1 MNLWCHAFW
10 NQTTLVALHVFD
22 FPERTDLYCKSHFIM
37 NHTTLV
43 HPYAFDL
50 KINNNN
56 KTAHKSCLGI
66 TLNWL
71 IRVKLHVQESNYNCC
86 AICVWF
92 TKKIIHTV
100 RVMFGSYTSW
110 AVRIWSTKKS
120 WINGDI
126 CLGVGINNSL
136 YIYNQYFL

>member
-56 KTAHKSCLGI
+56 KTAHKS
-66 TLNWL
+66 
-71 IRVKLHVQESNYNCC
+71 HVWESHL
-86 AICVWF
+86 
-92 TKKIIHTV
+92 T
-100 RVMFGSYTSW
+100 GS
-110 AVRIWSTKKS
+110 
-120 WINGDI
+120 
-126 CLGVGINNSL
+126 
-136 YIYNQYFL
+136 